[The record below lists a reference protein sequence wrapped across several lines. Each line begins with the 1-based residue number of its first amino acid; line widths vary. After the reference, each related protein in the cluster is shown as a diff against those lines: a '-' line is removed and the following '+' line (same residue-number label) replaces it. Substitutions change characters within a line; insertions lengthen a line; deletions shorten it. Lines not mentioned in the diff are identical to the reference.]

1 MEYSDW
7 TDKKYI

>member
-1 MEYSDW
+1 MQNTA

>member
-7 TDKKYI
+7 AFA